1 MRVLIKFSG
10 EALKKDDKVFDA
22 DMLHDLALQVKSI
35 VKEKIGVGIVIG
47 GGNIAR
53 GAEFEKLGFDRV
65 HSDVMGMVATA
76 LNCQALAQALNQ
88 VKVKAVVMS
97 SVACEGAEEVDID
110 KARELIEKGTVVL
123 FGGGL
128 GHPYLTTD
136 TTCALRA
143 IEIKADKILMAKNG
157 TKGVY
162 DKDPN
167 KFKDAKMYKTIT
179 FDEILA
185 KKLKV
190 MDSTAACLCRDN
202 NVNAIV
208 FDAKGKDSLLKAAQ
222 GKMTGT
228 VIKA

>member
-22 DMLHDLALQVKSI
+22 DMLNGLALQVKSM
-35 VKEKIGVGIVIG
+35 VSENIGVGIVIG

-53 GAEFEKLGFDRV
+53 GSEFEKLGFDRV
-65 HSDVMGMVATA
+65 NSDTIGMVATT
-76 LNCQALAQALNQ
+76 LNCLALAQALKNNGM
-88 VKVKAVVMS
+88 KAVVMS
-97 SVACEGAEEVDID
+97 SVKVEGALEVDVD
-110 KARELIEKGTVVL
+110 KARELINNGSVVL

-167 KFKDAKMYKTIT
+167 QFDDAKMYETIT

-190 MDSTAACLCRDN
+190 MDSTAACLLRDN
-202 NVNAIV
+202 KVDAFV
-208 FDAKGKDSLLKAAQ
+208 FDAKGEDSLLKAAKGQ
-222 GKMTGT
+222 MLGT
-228 VIKA
+228 TIKA